1 MNGAHGFA
9 HAQIARLPRVLIVG
23 YNFDLVTGGGITLT
37 NLFKGWP
44 LERLAV
50 ADFHACE
57 VDPAPCSRQY
67 LLGSEERHWTWPV
80 SLVAP
85 KGGQPSIPDP
95 VPGPRMTPKT
105 SAPTDGPPKGSL
117 PISRRAV
124 AAGVRILGGQE
135 VLRSLS
141 SSPRL
146 VEWTRD
152 LRPDLIYTQLA
163 SLGMI
168 RLVTQLAERLEL
180 PIALHIMDD
189 WPSTIYDGGLLGPHF
204 RAETDRSFRAIVAH
218 AAATMAISQRM
229 ADVYR
234 VRYSREWDVFH
245 NPVDIGKWTPTR
257 RRDWSLRDTFR
268 LIYAGRVGQGIE
280 SSLVDICL
288 AVAALKRAGLNVH
301 LDIFTPSQ
309 AASSALS
316 LATYDG
322 VSVHPAIEDDAMPET
337 LASAD
342 LLVLPYDFTG
352 RAAAFAC
359 LSYPTKAPA
368 YMATGVPVLVYAP
381 REHALAVD
389 AREKRWALTVSTPG
403 VGGVAT
409 AIRRLASDEDLRKG
423 FAQRAVA
430 TCESLHDARAVRQ
443 RFRSVLARSA
453 LPGSV
458 SA

>member
-1 MNGAHGFA
+1 MNDADGAT

-44 LERLAV
+44 RERLAV

-67 LLGSEERHWTWPV
+67 LLGSEERRWTWPV

-85 KGGQPSIPDP
+85 KGGQPSIADP
-95 VPGPRMTPKT
+95 VPGPRMTSKT
-105 SAPTDGPPKGSL
+105 SSPTDGPSKGPF
-117 PISRRAV
+117 PISRRVA
-124 AAGVRILGGQE
+124 AAGVRIVGGAE
-135 VLRSLS
+135 VVKSLS
-141 SSPRL
+141 CSPRL
-146 VEWTRD
+146 LEWAKNV
-152 LRPDLIYTQLA
+152 RPDLIYTQLA

-189 WPSTIYDGGLLGPHF
+189 WPSTIYDRGLLGARF
-204 RAETDRSFRAIVAH
+204 RAETDRAFRAIVAR
-218 AAATMAISQRM
+218 AAATMAISERM

-234 VRYSREWDVFH
+234 TRYGRQWDVFH
-245 NPVDIGKWTPTR
+245 NPVDIGKWAPTR
-257 RRDWSLRDTFR
+257 RRDWSLRGTFR

-288 AVAALKRAGLNVH
+288 AVAGLKRAGLDVH
-301 LDIFTPSQ
+301 LDIFTPSR
-309 AASSALS
+309 AASGALS
-316 LATYDG
+316 LASHDG
-322 VSVHPAIEDDAMPET
+322 VSVHPALEDDVMPET

-342 LLVLPYDFTG
+342 LLVLPYDFAG
-352 RAAAFAC
+352 KAAAFAC

-381 REHALAVD
+381 HEHALAVD

-403 VGGVAT
+403 VDEVAT
-409 AIRRLASDEDLRKG
+409 AIRRLACNEDLRKR
-423 FAQRAVA
+423 FAQSAVA

-443 RFRSVLARSA
+443 RFRSVLARAA
-453 LPGSV
+453 LPSSV
-458 SA
+458 SV